1 MRREGENVYFAELM
15 RALHRMISARARLK
29 SEPDKRAHLKTII
42 EFAAKIQDLAMVHGY
57 EGVENVAAR
66 FCKQVE
72 PVRRRAATVEISDAA
87 IAGIESGVLAI
98 KEIAELEDSA
108 ESELV
113 VANAWRMDSSATQ
126 HGLAGPD
133 DALHNRAGAKQMELF
148 RSRYSGNL
156 TSAGMRN
163 LFEISEP
170 DVLYKLKNRSETDS
184 KNGTL
189 DLFD

>member
-1 MRREGENVYFAELM
+1 
-15 RALHRMISARARLK
+15 
-29 SEPDKRAHLKTII
+29 
-42 EFAAKIQDLAMVHGY
+42 MVHGY

-66 FCKQVE
+66 LCKQVE
-72 PVRRRAATVEISDAA
+72 PVRRRAATVGIDEAA

-113 VANAWRMDSSATQ
+113 VANAWRMDSSSTQ
-126 HGLAGPD
+126 HSLPGSDKA
-133 DALHNRAGAKQMELF
+133 AHKRAGARQMELF
-148 RSRYSGNL
+148 RTRCSGNVASRAL
-156 TSAGMRN
+156 RN
-163 LFEISEP
+163 PFEISEP
-170 DVLYKLKNRSETDS
+170 DVLFKLKHRDGTDS